1 MTQRNALSRR
11 DLLAQEQGTIIKP
24 WGGRIPICL
33 VFPNT
38 YHVGMSNLG
47 FQLLYSLLN
56 SLPDVVCERAF
67 LPEQGEG
74 REYGGRTNPLL
85 SLESGKPL
93 ARFKIIAFSLPFE
106 NDFPHLLSMLQLAK
120 IPLNARERDSR
131 APLVIAGGAAITL
144 NPEPL
149 APFVDLFFIG
159 EGEEAV
165 IEFFY
170 AFREAGNGKEDLLQ
184 EACRIEGVYCP
195 ALYEPR
201 YDEQGRLREFTP
213 LASSAPPRVKR
224 RWVKD
229 PGLIPSGSAILTPLT
244 EFKAMFLMELNRG
257 CPRRCRF
264 CATRAIY
271 HPFRNRALATLMLE
285 ADQGLQQG
293 HRIGL
298 VGSALGDHPGF
309 NELCAYITTKG
320 GEIAISSLRADVV
333 TAERA
338 ELLAAS
344 RLRTVT
350 MAPEAGTERLRQVV
364 AKGLTDEEIFAAVE
378 ALASHGITNL
388 KLYFIIG
395 LPTETWEDCEGIV
408 TLAKRIRHHMGK
420 GGKSVGEITISIAP
434 FVPKAWTPFQWHPF
448 EEIKT
453 LKKKLQAVKKGMARI
468 PRARVLHELPKWGY
482 VQTLLSMGDRRV
494 ADILVHVMESQGDWN
509 TALKNS
515 YINPAFWVYRAKP
528 EDEVFPWAFIDH
540 GIKKE
545 DLWKEYQ
552 KAIEKDKTDHPMA

>member
-1 MTQRNALSRR
+1 VTQRNALSRR
-11 DLLAQEQGTIIKP
+11 DLLAQEQGTIIKQ

-74 REYGGRTNPLL
+74 REYRERANPLV

-120 IPLNARERDSR
+120 IPLKARERDSR

-159 EGEEAV
+159 EGEEALFDFLTV
-165 IEFFY
+165 
-170 AFREAGNGKEDLLQ
+170 FREQRYDREALLQ

-195 ALYEPR
+195 ALYEPL
-201 YDEQGRLREFTP
+201 YDEQGRLGEFTP
-213 LASSAPPRVKR
+213 LASSAPKRVKR
-224 RWVKD
+224 RWGKD
-229 PGLIPSGSAILTPLT
+229 PGRIPSGSAILTPLT
-244 EFKAMFLMELNRG
+244 EFKEMFLMELNRG
-257 CPRRCRF
+257 CARACRF

-271 HPFRNRALATLMLE
+271 LPFRNRAWETLIKE
-285 ADQGLQQG
+285 VDQGLQRG
-293 HRIGL
+293 KRIGL
-298 VGSALGDHPGF
+298 VGSALGDHPEF
-309 NELCAYITTKG
+309 NELCAYIQAKG
-320 GEIAISSLRADVV
+320 GEIAISSLRADVI
-333 TAERA
+333 TGERA
-338 ELLAAS
+338 RLLAAG
-344 RLRTVT
+344 RLRFVT

-408 TLAKRIRHHMGK
+408 DLAKRIRHHMGK
-420 GGKSVGEITISIAP
+420 GGRRVGEITISIAP

-453 LKKKLQAVKKGMARI
+453 LKKKLQAVKKGVARI

-494 ADILVHVMESQGDWN
+494 ADILLHVLQSQGDWN
-509 TALKNS
+509 AALKNS
-515 YINPAFWVYRAKP
+515 YINPAFWVYREK
-528 EDEVFPWAFIDH
+528 EEQELFPWAFIDH
-540 GIKKE
+540 GIKKA

-552 KAIEKDKTDHPMA
+552 EAIG

>member
-1 MTQRNALSRR
+1 VTQRIALSRR
-11 DLLAQEQGTIIKP
+11 DLLAQEQGTIIKQ

-47 FQLLYSLLN
+47 FQLLYRLLN

-67 LPEQGEG
+67 LPELSEG
-74 REYGGRTNPLL
+74 RAYEKGIAPLL
-85 SLESGKPL
+85 SLESGRPL

-120 IPLNARERDSR
+120 IPLRSLERDAR
-131 APLVIAGGAAITL
+131 GPLVIAGGAATTL

-165 IEFFY
+165 IEFLR
-170 AFREAGNGKEDLLQ
+170 AFREAGDGKEGLLQ
-184 EACRIEGVYCP
+184 DACRIEGVYCP

-201 YDEQGRLREFTP
+201 YDEQGRLREFAP
-213 LASSAPPRVKR
+213 LANSAPTRVRR

-244 EFKAMFLMELNRG
+244 EFKEMFLMELNRG

-271 HPFRNRALATLMLE
+271 LPFRNRALATLIQE
-285 ADQGLQQG
+285 ADQGLRQG
-293 HRIGL
+293 RRIGL
-298 VGSALGDHPGF
+298 VGSALGDHAGF
-309 NELCAYITTKG
+309 NELCAYIQAKG
-320 GEIAISSLRADVV
+320 GEIAISSLRADVI
-333 TAERA
+333 TGERA
-338 ELLAAS
+338 GLLAAG

-364 AKGLTDEEIFAAVE
+364 AKGLHDEEIFAAVE
-378 ALASHGITNL
+378 ALASHGLTNL
-388 KLYFIIG
+388 KLYFMIG

-408 TLAKRIRHHMGK
+408 DLVKRIRHHMGK
-420 GGKSVGEITISIAP
+420 GGRRVGEITISIAP

-448 EEIKT
+448 EEIKI
-453 LKKKLQAVKKGMARI
+453 LKKKLQAIKKGIARV
-468 PRARVLHELPKWGY
+468 PRARLLHELPKWGY

-494 ADILVHVMESQGDWN
+494 ADILLHVLQSQGDWN
-509 TALKNS
+509 AALKNS
-515 YINPAFWVYRAKP
+515 YINPAFWVYREKEEA
-528 EDEVFPWAFIDH
+528 ELFPWAFIDH
-540 GIKKE
+540 GIKKA

-552 KAIEKDKTDHPMA
+552 EALG